1 MGPDPDRRRTLE
13 QARNDE
19 LRVQCGREMIA
30 IDDAFADGTTWSRNQ
45 LSSRDS
51 AVEVGLRT

>member
-30 IDDAFADGTTWSRNQ
+30 IDDAFADGTT
-45 LSSRDS
+45 
-51 AVEVGLRT
+51 